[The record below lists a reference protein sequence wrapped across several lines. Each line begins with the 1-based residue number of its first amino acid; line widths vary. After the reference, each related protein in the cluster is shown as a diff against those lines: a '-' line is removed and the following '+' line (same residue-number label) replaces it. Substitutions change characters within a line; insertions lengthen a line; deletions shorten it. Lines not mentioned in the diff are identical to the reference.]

1 MNKIAIVF
9 DFDDTLAPDST
20 SAYLE
25 YMGLDVQDFWKR
37 KVQELLEDDWDP
49 VPAYLYKMIKESDQV
64 LKNKSFTKESMIKFA
79 SRINFHK
86 GVNTIF
92 TRLRSYVEKN
102 YPEIELEFY
111 LISSGIGEILR
122 HTKIAKYFTDIWASD
137 FVYDKEG
144 KIAFPKKIVSFTD
157 KTRYLF
163 HISKGLVGKKFRGRP
178 FDVNKKV
185 DPEKLRVKMDRM
197 IFVGDGYTDIPCFS
211 MLRKSGGFAFGVYD
225 KHAREKWGR
234 AWGFIEEGRVS
245 NLHSA
250 DFSKDSDLS
259 NSLMM
264 AIESIVNRIRLNAA
278 LYQG

>member
-1 MNKIAIVF
+1 MKIALVF

-25 YMGLDVQDFWKR
+25 YMGVDVQDFWKR
-37 KVQELLEDDWDP
+37 KVHALLEDDWDP
-49 VPAYLYKMIKESDQV
+49 IPAYLYMMIKESEGRKDNQP
-64 LKNKSFTKESMIKFA
+64 FTRESLIKFA
-79 SRINFHK
+79 SKIKFHK

-92 TRLRSYVEKN
+92 PRLKKFVAKN
-102 YPEIELEFY
+102 YPEIDLEFY

-137 FVYDKEG
+137 FTYDEKER
-144 KIAFPKKIVSFTD
+144 IAFPKKIVSFTD

-163 HISKGLVGKKFRGRP
+163 HISKGLVGKKYRAKP

-185 DPEKLRVKMDRM
+185 EPDKLRVKMDRM

-225 KHAREKWGR
+225 RHAREKWGR

-250 DFSKDSDLS
+250 DFTNNSDLS
-259 NSLMM
+259 NSLIM
-264 AIESIVNRIRLNAA
+264 AIESIVNRIRLHDS